1 MPPHSESDK
10 NNMRAPHG
18 NEPLQN
24 LVVQP
29 VAAGAQNPAA
39 GAAPPPAP
47 PPAPPQAPGGNQ
59 PIQMTAAERIGL
71 NNIINEFHHAYHNN
85 FAPQI
90 QEIQGFRGLERIL
103 YIVCRDIDTKHSL
116 GYDYNQI
123 LQSDPLLRHIA
134 MSASFAIHPN
144 IATFDQLSFNLQ
156 MFLMNLV
163 VFVLRYLAR
172 NPNQH

>member
-1 MPPHSESDK
+1 MTPQTDTDK
-10 NNMRAPHG
+10 NTMASPQG

-29 VAAGAQNPAA
+29 LAAGAQNPAA
-39 GAAPPPAP
+39 APPPA
-47 PPAPPQAPGGNQ
+47 APNQ

-71 NNIINEFHHAYHNN
+71 NNIINEFHHVYHNN

-103 YIVCRDIDTKHSL
+103 FIVCRDIDTKRSL

-123 LQSDPLLRHIA
+123 LQSDPLLRQIA
-134 MSASFAIHPN
+134 ASASFAVHPN
-144 IATFDQLSFNLQ
+144 MMAFDHLSFNLQ
-156 MFLMNLV
+156 MFLMNIV
-163 VFVLRYLAR
+163 VFVVRYLAR
-172 NPNQH
+172 NPNQV